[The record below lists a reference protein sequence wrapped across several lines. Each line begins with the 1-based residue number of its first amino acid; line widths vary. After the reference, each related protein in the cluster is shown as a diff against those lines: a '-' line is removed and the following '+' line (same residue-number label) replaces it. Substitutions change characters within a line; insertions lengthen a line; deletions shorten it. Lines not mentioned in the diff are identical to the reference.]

1 MKVENI
7 RNKANRILN
16 QFIIEDDDG
25 NTFFQS
31 YKSIIVKIDSNGV
44 TTLDEKFW
52 DYSKTT
58 GKYRN
63 IFLGETKKET
73 ENKIK
78 SGVYR
83 LDCLNEG

>member
-83 LDCLNEG
+83 LDCFNEG

>member
-16 QFIIEDDDG
+16 QFIIEDDEG

-52 DYSKTT
+52 DYSVTT

-73 ENKIK
+73 ENKI
-78 SGVYR
+78 
-83 LDCLNEG
+83 